1 MKTAKRRK
9 SNLEKRLA
17 KEKNTVHRSE
27 IDGGCILLDYRYW
40 KLLAEKR
47 KEEAPQPE
55 LTPQDWFNQLV
66 YVSRKS
72 RFSDGWAAHQ
82 FKAKFG
88 EFPPWDWS
96 PEPQQP
102 CEEVSAWVKERRE
115 EYLATKKASESE
127 KPEEPDQANSA

>member
-1 MKTAKRRK
+1 MKTKRKK

-17 KEKNTVHRSE
+17 KERDTYHRVE
-27 IDGGCILLDYRYW
+27 IDGGCVLIEYRYW
-40 KLLAEKR
+40 DLLAEKR
-47 KEEAPQPE
+47 KQDASNTLAE

-102 CEEVSAWVKERRE
+102 CEEVSAWVKERRK
-115 EYLATKKASESE
+115 EYLATKKAE
-127 KPEEPDQANSA
+127 